1 MSSDKK
7 DSWKT
12 ILKNEGYKVTSVL
25 KGMGEYKFIR
35 EMFMDKLKD
44 VYICRGTIQYVTK
57 KRKKERFLI

>member
-1 MSSDKK
+1 MIVAGDHAKNDMSSDKK

-44 VYICRGTIQYVTK
+44 VYICRGTIHM
-57 KRKKERFLI
+57 